1 MPTPRFPSA
10 TNLFLPGATRQVIG
24 FLRKPG
30 RFKLLDYIQFV
41 KSDGSDREGKPVC
54 FFVTIDPD
62 APIRVVT
69 DQEYAWED
77 GEDAPEGAGMLVNFT
92 TTEVRMFRRAY
103 PYRAGEQM
111 VDTAEFFQ
119 PLPLYRQIA
128 LMQAMTNKTAR
139 VWSLLDS
146 ASNWGANTAD
156 ANTLNGGRGKW
167 DTASATEGSPFYM
180 AISRSV
186 AAAVKAVNLATN
198 SVVQPSDMR
207 LVISP
212 DLAEAGGNSG
222 EIRDYLKGSVYSK
235 DVQSGKE
242 QGKNQ
247 QYNFPDFV
255 AGVEVVIEDASRV
268 TERPNAAGTAATA
281 NRGYIKNG
289 TSACLI
295 SRQGGL
301 DGVEGAPAFS
311 TIQVYYYKYEMAV
324 EEEHDVWNKRH
335 NGRVLDQFKEV
346 LAASRAGYLI
356 TSCK

>member
-10 TNLFLPGATRQVIG
+10 SNLFMPAATKQVIG

-30 RFKLLDYIQFV
+30 RFKLLDYVQLV
-41 KSDGSDREGKPVC
+41 KSSGTDKEGKPVC
-54 FFVTIDPD
+54 FFTTIDPD
-62 APIRVVT
+62 APVRVVA
-69 DQEYAWED
+69 DADYAWED
-77 GEDAPEGAGMLVNFT
+77 GEEAPEGTVTPNFT

-103 PYRAGEQM
+103 PYRAGEQT
-111 VDTAEFFQ
+111 VDTAELFQ

-128 LMQAMTNKTAR
+128 LMLAMTNKTAR
-139 VWSLLDS
+139 VWSLLDTS
-146 ASNWGANTAD
+146 SNWGNNTAD
-156 ANTLNGGRGKW
+156 ANVLNGGRGKW
-167 DTASATEGSPFYM
+167 DTASATEGGQTYM

-198 SVVQPSDMR
+198 SVVQPSDMK

-222 EIRDYLKGSVYSK
+222 EIRDYLKGSVYAK

-247 QYNFPDFV
+247 QYNFPDYV

-268 TERPNAAGTAATA
+268 SERPNVAGTAATA
-281 NRGYIKNG
+281 NRGYIKSG
-289 TSACLI
+289 SSACLI

-301 DGVEGAPAFS
+301 DGVEGAPSFS
-311 TIQVYYYKYEMAV
+311 TVQVYYHKYEMAV
-324 EEEHDVWNKRH
+324 EERHDEWNKRH
-335 NGRVLDQFKEV
+335 DGRVLDQFKEV
-346 LAASRAGYLI
+346 LAASRAGYLL
-356 TSCK
+356 TNCK